1 MSTSIQPP
9 KAVKTAD
16 EIVAMIVE
24 RIGYIYV
31 RLLMY
36 GGTPKASK
44 HSFSH
49 CIPYGPFPSAGK
61 PNTTKSV
68 SQHCKDEGTG
78 SASFSCHYLRSHPNA
93 DVHEQVAYTVAN
105 WKVISERAGVRLATP
120 D

>member
-24 RIGYIYV
+24 RIGYIYE
-31 RLLMY
+31 RPLMY
-36 GGTPKASK
+36 GGNPESVEALLFAL
-44 HSFSH
+44 HSLWA
-49 CIPYGPFPSAGK
+49 I
-61 PNTTKSV
+61 SV
-68 SQHCKDEGTG
+68 GRETEYDQVSFQHCKDEGTG
-78 SASFSCHYLRSHPNA
+78 SVSFSFHYLRSHPNA
-93 DVHEQVAYTVAN
+93 DVDEQVAYTVAN